1 LKASPTAAGEVDLG
15 IDEATTLANIAAYFN
30 GTGTVGTTYKDMSQD
45 DRAKLGKALVELTV
59 GTHTID
65 IVTAG
70 YKAVSEDTDSGTV
83 YSLGEHQCHT
93 MMGQK
98 GCVDMVIQK
107 NIASEF
113 QRGLSK

>member
-1 LKASPTAAGEVDLG
+1 LKAEPAAAGEVDLG
-15 IDEATTLANIAAYFN
+15 SSEAITLANIAAYFN

-70 YKAVSEDTDSGTV
+70 YKAVTED
-83 YSLGEHQCHT
+83 
-93 MMGQK
+93 
-98 GCVDMVIQK
+98 VDD
-107 NIASEF
+107 
-113 QRGLSK
+113 